1 MINVTEGIVGHVQMC
16 HLTNCHANVEL
27 KLPFHQYNVEL
38 SLRNAIELVLEITSV
53 LILWGNYFH
62 TLTIVL
68 LTSFKIYIV
77 VYH

>member
-1 MINVTEGIVGHVQMC
+1 MINVTEGIVGHVQTC

-38 SLRNAIELVLEITSV
+38 SLRNAIEHVLEITSV

-62 TLTIVL
+62 TLAIVL
-68 LTSFKIYIV
+68 LIYIV

>member
-53 LILWGNYFH
+53 LILWGNYFL

>member
-1 MINVTEGIVGHVQMC
+1 MINVTEGIVGRVQMC

-53 LILWGNYFH
+53 LIL
-62 TLTIVL
+62 
-68 LTSFKIYIV
+68 
-77 VYH
+77 

>member
-1 MINVTEGIVGHVQMC
+1 MINVTEGIVGHVQTC

-53 LILWGNYFH
+53 LIL
-62 TLTIVL
+62 
-68 LTSFKIYIV
+68 
-77 VYH
+77 